1 MMFGLTQCGVDA
13 EEGGLRGFPTLH
25 RAVFFVVAKICL
37 LLTGVYS
44 SAIMQCERSVFYK
57 CLQGYFISGKGV

>member
-37 LLTGVYS
+37 LLTGVYC
-44 SAIMQCERSVFYK
+44 SATIWCERSAFHE
-57 CLQGYFISGKGV
+57 CL